1 MLTLAQFQKQL
12 KAGTLAGAREI
23 RLSCAL
29 TEFPA
34 ELLEFVDTLEILDI
48 GGNQLRKLPDS
59 LSRFR
64 KLRVLFASGNPM
76 TEFPSMLNKMPSLEM
91 IGFKACQIRH
101 VPENSLPPHL
111 RWLILTDNQLE
122 RLPESIGCCQN
133 LQKLMLSCNRLD
145 SLPMSLAH
153 CSKLEM
159 LRIASNRFERVPEPV
174 FQLPSLSW
182 LALAGN
188 PITQKNEQYVN
199 DMYGPQAY
207 SYQSMQLH
215 ELLGE
220 GASGHIYQAS
230 YGDQAVALK
239 VFKAAFTS
247 DGTPQSGLAAGLA
260 AGTHPN
266 LLTPLAKV
274 TGMPDEQLAMI
285 LPLLKPD
292 MQPLAGPPSFA
303 SCTRD
308 VYAPDLRLST
318 DIAKTLIQNIRAAVQ
333 HLHQQDLLHGD
344 LYAHNTLC
352 NRATGEAVLSDMGAA
367 ALLRDLPETQK
378 AQLQQMELRALRIL
392 EAEIQAL
399 TV

>member
-34 ELLEFVDTLEILDI
+34 ELFEFVDTLEILDI

-122 RLPESIGCCQN
+122 RLPESIGRCQN

-159 LRIASNRFERVPEPV
+159 LRIASNCFERVPEPV

-188 PITQKNEQYVN
+188 PITQKNEQHAI

-239 VFKAAFTS
+239 VFKAASTS
-247 DGTPQSGLAAGLA
+247 DGTPQSELAAGLA

-274 TGMPDEQLAMI
+274 TGMPDSQLAMA

-318 DIAKTLIQNIRAAVQ
+318 DIAQKLIQNIRAAVQ
-333 HLHQQDLLHGD
+333 HLHQQGLLHGD

-352 NRATGEAVLSDMGAA
+352 NLHTGEATLSDMGAA
-367 ALLRDLPETQK
+367 ALLHGLPETQK
-378 AQLQQMELRALRIL
+378 AQLQAMELRALRIL

-399 TV
+399 TA